1 MEKLTELKRKYL
13 LDSADLIKRIADSM
27 LRNIHNTVSVTEL
40 DCYIKQAISIY
51 VMAIGH
57 TPYYNTDLI
66 PDFDD
71 YTLSFNSI
79 VSEICNSDFHEYT
92 NYIFSLAD
100 ALYRVLSAICN
111 SDYFKYV
118 KTCVPIV
125 LDDDLDIDPFYD
137 ELLPLPLEWIKM
149 KPEERVLTFI
159 YRGNEFS
166 IKDDYEFGLAYDM
179 IISGNPKIS
188 FPDFFRS
195 DYSNFL
201 DRIGY
206 TALPLIP
213 FSEKSYEYYLKKCR
227 GIKHPTDEMNRYS
240 RLYHSFKNAPID
252 YVLKVK
258 KKALNCT
265 QYRCI
270 L

>member
-1 MEKLTELKRKYL
+1 MEKLTEFKRKYL
-13 LDSADLIKRIADSM
+13 LDSVDLIKRIADSM
-27 LRNIHNTVSVTEL
+27 LCNIHNSVSVTEL

-51 VMAIGH
+51 MTAISH

-71 YTLSFNSI
+71 YTQGFNSI
-79 VSEICNSDFHEYT
+79 VFGICNSDFGEYT
-92 NYIFSLAD
+92 SYIFSLVD
-100 ALYRVLSAICN
+100 SLHRVLSTLCN

-118 KTCVPIV
+118 KTGVPIA
-125 LDDDLDIDPFYD
+125 LDDDLDMDPCYD
-137 ELLPLPLEWIKM
+137 ELIPLPLEWIEM

-166 IKDDYEFGLAYDM
+166 IKDKYEFDLAYDM

-188 FPDFFRS
+188 FPEFFRT

-213 FSEKSYEYYLKKCR
+213 FSEKSYEYYLKKYR
-227 GIKHPTDEMNRYS
+227 GIKHPTYEMNRYR
-240 RLYHSFKNAPID
+240 RLYHSFKNAPLD
-252 YVLKVK
+252 YVLKIK
-258 KKALNCT
+258 KKALTCS
-265 QYRCI
+265 QYRCV

>member
-1 MEKLTELKRKYL
+1 MELTELKKNCL
-13 LDSADLIKRIADSM
+13 LDSSNLITHIADSM
-27 LRNIHNTVSVTEL
+27 LRKIHNSVPVTEL
-40 DCYIKQAISIY
+40 DCYIEQAISIY
-51 VMAIGH
+51 VMAIGNIPFY
-57 TPYYNTDLI
+57 TTDLI

-71 YTLSFNSI
+71 YTSSFNSI
-79 VSEICNSDFHEYT
+79 IFGICNLDLGEYT
-92 NYIFSLAD
+92 SYIFTLVDS
-100 ALYRVLSAICN
+100 LYRVLSILCN

-118 KTCVPIV
+118 KTSVPIV

-137 ELLPLPLEWIKM
+137 ELLPLPLEWIEM

-159 YRGNEFS
+159 YRGKEFS
-166 IKDDYEFGLAYDM
+166 IKDEYEFVLAYDM

-188 FPDFFRS
+188 FSEFFKS

-206 TALPLIP
+206 TTLPLIP
-213 FSEKSYEYYLKKCR
+213 FSEKSYEYYLKKYR
-227 GIKHPTDEMNRYS
+227 GIKRPTNEMNRYS
-240 RLYHSFKNAPID
+240 RLYHSFKNAPLD
-252 YVLKVK
+252 YVLKIK

-265 QYRCI
+265 LHHCC

>member
-1 MEKLTELKRKYL
+1 MELSELKRKYL
-13 LDSADLIKRIADSM
+13 LDSVDLIKRIADSM
-27 LRNIHNTVSVTEL
+27 LCNIHNTVSVTEL

-51 VMAIGH
+51 VMAINH
-57 TPYYNTDLI
+57 TPYYDTDLI
-66 PDFDD
+66 PYFDD
-71 YTLSFNSI
+71 YTMGFNSI
-79 VSEICNSDFHEYT
+79 IFGICNSDYGDYT
-92 NYIFSLAD
+92 PYVFALVD
-100 ALYRVLSAICN
+100 ALYRVLSTLCN

-118 KTCVPIV
+118 KTGVPIV

-137 ELLPLPLEWIKM
+137 ELLPLSPEWIEM

-166 IKDDYEFGLAYDM
+166 IKDEYEFSLAYDM

-188 FPDFFRS
+188 FPEFFRS

-213 FSEKSYEYYLKKCR
+213 FSEKSYEYYLKKYR
-227 GIKHPTDEMNRYS
+227 GINHPTDEMNRFS
-240 RLYHSFKNAPID
+240 RLYHSFKNAPRD
-252 YVLKVK
+252 YVLKIK
-258 KKALNCT
+258 KKALSCT
-265 QYRCI
+265 QYRCC

>member
-1 MEKLTELKRKYL
+1 MELRELERRYL
-13 LDSADLIKRIADSM
+13 IDSAELIKRIADSM
-27 LRNIHNTVSVTEL
+27 LRNIHNTTSVAEL
-40 DCYIKQAISIY
+40 GIYAGQAISIY
-51 VMAIGH
+51 ELAIGH

-66 PDFDD
+66 PDFND

-79 VSEICNSDFHEYT
+79 VFGICNSDFGEYT
-92 NYIFSLAD
+92 SYIFALVD
-100 ALYRVLSAICN
+100 ALYRVLSTLCI

-118 KTCVPIV
+118 KTGVPIV

-137 ELLPLPLEWIKM
+137 ELIPLPLEWIEM
-149 KPEERVLTFI
+149 KPEERVLIFI
-159 YRGNEFS
+159 YRGSEFS
-166 IKDDYEFGLAYDM
+166 IKSEEEFNLAYDM
-179 IISGNPKIS
+179 IISANPKIS

-206 TALPLIP
+206 STHHLIP
-213 FSEKSYEYYLKKCR
+213 FSEKSYEYYLKKYR
-227 GIKHPTDEMNRYS
+227 GINHPTDEMNRFS
-240 RLYHSFKNAPID
+240 RLYHSFKNAPLD
-252 YVLKVK
+252 YVIKIK

-265 QYRCI
+265 QYRCC